1 MLHPICIQEF
11 KKAHMPLMPQTHSG
25 HELAARATIAA
36 ALIASRTIQLGPI
49 DYLKPWTENQHLI
62 DLGNA
67 TERIMQSIADK
78 R

>member
-1 MLHPICIQEF
+1 
-11 KKAHMPLMPQTHSG
+11 MPLTPQTHSG

-36 ALIASRTIQLGPI
+36 ALIASKTIQIGPI
-49 DYLKPWTENQHLI
+49 DYSKPWMDNEHLI